1 MTGTLYPGVL
11 PHLPVFQMVLKAC
24 RLSSSKC
31 RSIVYASYLF
41 GFRKSAVLTFP
52 TTINWTSLC
61 EPFFGLVQHR
71 ISLSPYSRS
80 QQISFGSVIFL
91 TFAFVVRK
99 YGKPA

>member
-71 ISLSPYSRS
+71 ISAWILRYRDKVS
-80 QQISFGSVIFL
+80 
-91 TFAFVVRK
+91 TNAVVRCWIPCPV
-99 YGKPA
+99 GFQL